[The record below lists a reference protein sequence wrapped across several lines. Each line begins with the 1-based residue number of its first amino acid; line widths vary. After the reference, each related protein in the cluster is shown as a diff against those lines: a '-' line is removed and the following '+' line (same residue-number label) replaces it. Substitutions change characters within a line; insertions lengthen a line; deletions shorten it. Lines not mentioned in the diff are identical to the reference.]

1 LVISKPVRSKKKI
14 LPNYIL
20 EDTTPKRI
28 TTRDKVIMSLKNNT
42 DGLSLIGIGEDANI
56 PSQGNLHAVMKR
68 MLVLGEVYT
77 EQCSHCKRT
86 ELYKINI

>member
-1 LVISKPVRSKKKI
+1 LVISKPIRSKKKI
-14 LPNYIL
+14 LPNFIV

-42 DGLSLIGIGEDANI
+42 KGLSLIGIGEDANI
-56 PSQGNLHAVMKR
+56 PSQGNLHAVVRR
-68 MLVLGEVYT
+68 MVVLGELYT
-77 EQCSHCKRT
+77 EQCSHCNRT